1 MNTNELIRN
10 HTEYNKA
17 LVWAAAN
24 FLSFIDASLS
34 GKEILEELRQDKKLD
49 RKKIRLWKVL
59 ENRAI
64 VADLIESLAHQFIR
78 FQSGYEQF

>member
-24 FLSFIDASLS
+24 FLSHIDASLT

-49 RKKIRLWKVL
+49 RKKIRLWDNYK
-59 ENRAI
+59 NRED
-64 VADLIESLAHQFIR
+64 VADHIELLANQFIR
-78 FQSGYEQF
+78 FKEGYEQF